1 MGLRGPQRNPNS
13 RRGRAEAERAR
24 KIGVIAKPAAP
35 NRPLGGAKPAPVS
48 APTASPAC
56 PAWLSPD
63 QAELFA
69 SLVTDLE
76 AAQVPIKHI
85 DAHAIMMAVQC
96 LSAVKD
102 ASDLFSDGDLDPKD
116 RLAALKLKTQ
126 AGKDLMQWLQLI
138 CATPGARARIGL
150 KTEAPK
156 KLGPLALMLA
166 AKQGRKA

>member
-1 MGLRGPQRNPNS
+1 MGLRGPSRNPNS
-13 RRGRAEAERAR
+13 RRGRAEAEKAA
-24 KIGVIAKPAAP
+24 KLAAIAKPPAKPAGP
-35 NRPLGGAKPAPVS
+35 ARAKPAPVS
-48 APTASPAC
+48 VAGSPTC
-56 PAWLSPD
+56 PEWLSPD

-96 LSAVKD
+96 LSSVKD
-102 ASDLFSDGDLDPKD
+102 AGTIFSDEDLEPKD
-116 RLAALKLKTQ
+116 RLMALRLKAQ
-126 AGKDLMQWLQLI
+126 AGKDLQQWLQII

-156 KLGPLALMLA
+156 KKGFLEQLLA
-166 AKQGRKA
+166 AKQGRKP

>member
-1 MGLRGPQRNPNS
+1 MGLRGPSRNPNS
-13 RRGRAEAERAR
+13 RRGRAEAEKAA
-24 KIGVIAKPAAP
+24 KLAAIAKPPAKPPVPA
-35 NRPLGGAKPAPVS
+35 RAKPAPIPATGS
-48 APTASPAC
+48 PTC
-56 PAWLSPD
+56 PEWLSSD

-85 DAHAIMMAVQC
+85 DTHAIMMAVQC

-102 ASDLFSDGDLDPKD
+102 AADLFSDAELEPEY
-116 RLAALKLKTQ
+116 RIAALKLRAQ
-126 AGKDLMQWLQLI
+126 AGKDLQQWLQLI

-150 KTEAPK
+150 KAEAPK
-156 KLGPLALMLA
+156 KLGPVAQILA

>member
-13 RRGRAEAERAR
+13 RRGRAEAEKAA
-24 KIGVIAKPAAP
+24 KLAAIAKLRVPA
-35 NRPLGGAKPAPVS
+35 RAKPAPI
-48 APTASPAC
+48 SPATGSPIC
-56 PAWLSPD
+56 PDWLSPD
-63 QAELFA
+63 QAKLFA

-96 LSAVKD
+96 LSSVKD
-102 ASDLFSDGDLDPKD
+102 AGTIFEDEDLEPKD
-116 RLAALKLKTQ
+116 RLLALRLKAQ
-126 AGKDLMQWLQLI
+126 AGKDLQQWLQLI